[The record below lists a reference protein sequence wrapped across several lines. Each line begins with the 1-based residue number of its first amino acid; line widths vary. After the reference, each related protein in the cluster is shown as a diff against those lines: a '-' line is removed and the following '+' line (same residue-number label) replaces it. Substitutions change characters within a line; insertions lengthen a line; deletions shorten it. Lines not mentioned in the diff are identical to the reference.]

1 MTDLFSTKHGDGN
14 TRNQTES
21 RNESDDA
28 FNLQDYTNIDG
39 TVIMF
44 CVLNAPLMVMSTMG
58 NALVL
63 AAIIRTP
70 SIRSTSMTL
79 LSSLAISDLLVGV
92 IAQPL
97 FFANELTKMSNV
109 FVSSLAQV
117 AVLSFCGV
125 SLATITAIS
134 LDRFAAL
141 HYHMR
146 YATLVTKSRIS
157 CSVAMIWLTNFALS
171 GLYFGE
177 HRLLNQLIAVF
188 IVICLIISTFSYIRI
203 YLIVRQHQ
211 SQIQAQ
217 QQAVQ
222 SFNAGSNLDIARLRR
237 TAINTF
243 MFYIVLISCYFPTFV
258 LLTLYGASYRH
269 WKIEWKFA
277 TTVVF
282 MNSSINPSLYCWR
295 LGELRTA
302 VVKMARQML
311 LCKQTGQA

>member
-1 MTDLFSTKHGDGN
+1 MSDLFSTKHDDGN
-14 TRNQTES
+14 TTDQTEG
-21 RNESDDA
+21 RNESNNA
-28 FNLQDYTNIDG
+28 FNMQDYTNIDA
-39 TVIMF
+39 TVIII
-44 CVLNAPLMVMSTMG
+44 CVLNVPLMVMSIMG

-70 SIRSTSMTL
+70 SIRSPSMIM
-79 LSSLAISDLLVGV
+79 LSNLAISDLLVGFL
-92 IAQPL
+92 AQPL
-97 FFANELTKMSNV
+97 FIANELTKMSNV
-109 FVSSLAQV
+109 FVSNLAQM

-125 SLATITAIS
+125 SLSTITAIT
-134 LDRFAAL
+134 LDRFMAV

-146 YATLVTKSRIS
+146 YATLVTKFRAS
-157 CSVAMIWLTNFALS
+157 CTVAMIWLTNFALP
-171 GLYFGE
+171 GFYLANK
-177 HRLLNQLIAVF
+177 RLLNQLIAVF
-188 IVICLIISTFSYIRI
+188 IVICFIISTFSYIRI

-211 SQIQAQ
+211 SQILAQ

-222 SFNAGSNLDIARLRR
+222 SFNAGSNLDIAPLRKS
-237 TAINTF
+237 AINTF

-282 MNSSINPSLYCWR
+282 MNSSINPILYCWR

-302 VVKMARQML
+302 VLKTARQML